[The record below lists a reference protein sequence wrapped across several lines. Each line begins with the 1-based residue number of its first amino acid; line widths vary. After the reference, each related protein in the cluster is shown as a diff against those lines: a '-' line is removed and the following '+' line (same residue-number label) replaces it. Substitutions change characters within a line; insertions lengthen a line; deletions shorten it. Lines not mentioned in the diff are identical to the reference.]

1 MRFDVFHKFLEGE
14 FSVQLHQL
22 TKPFEVQI
30 KKNAVS
36 NFSPSAQIVL
46 APVGTRAGRPSV
58 DGPAVEG
65 VVVTRLGHVNGEGDG
80 EVHGFLHHSRCH

>member
-30 KKNAVS
+30 KKNAVAHLPPPS
-36 NFSPSAQIVL
+36 HVVFSVETDTRGLSVVGSAVKGFLMI
-46 APVGTRAGRPSV
+46 GWR
-58 DGPAVEG
+58 
-65 VVVTRLGHVNGEGDG
+65 H
-80 EVHGFLHHSRCH
+80 VHGKRNGNVHGRLL